1 MFDKPQTNYLD
12 AAGAVRSAE
21 IVPVFENT
29 TKMSAGWYA
38 VTEDVTVSDRINV
51 SGDVHLI
58 LCDNATLI
66 ASKGIGV
73 TGNNSLTVYAQSTG
87 DSMGALIATGPISH
101 ARLYRSRRFHLQ
113 GVFRQ
118 WGDAYRRYADNAR

>member
-1 MFDKPQTNYLD
+1 MTVETVKTKTGYIARIRNIAASKLQKNY
-12 AAGAVRSAE
+12 
-21 IVPVFENT
+21 I
-29 TKMSAGWYA
+29 
-38 VTEDVTVSDRINV
+38 VTVSDRINV

-101 ARLYRSRRFHLQ
+101 ARLYRSRRLHLQ